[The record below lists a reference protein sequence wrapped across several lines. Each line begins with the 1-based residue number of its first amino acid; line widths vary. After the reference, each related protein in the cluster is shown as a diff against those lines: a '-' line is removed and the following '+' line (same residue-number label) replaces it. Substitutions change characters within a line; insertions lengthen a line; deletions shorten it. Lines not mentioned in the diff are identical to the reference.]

1 MVRTWMIAT
10 SRSLQW
16 IVSASF
22 KMERYNLYED
32 FREKD
37 GPPMN
42 ADVAEEIYP
51 YAKGLVYAL

>member
-1 MVRTWMIAT
+1 
-10 SRSLQW
+10 
-16 IVSASF
+16 
-22 KMERYNLYED
+22 MERYNLYED